1 MCEITRVM
9 SVTCKVSRTL
19 GTEETKKKA
28 QKLFDKLVEYDD
40 GENVRVGYFRVI
52 MINHTTKYILLN
64 RFKELA
70 IRYISFIQIQ
80 QCVAFSVF

>member
-1 MCEITRVM
+1 M
-9 SVTCKVSRTL
+9 SVTCNVSRTL
-19 GTEETKKKA
+19 GIFDPTEETKKKA
-28 QKLFDKLVEYDD
+28 QELFDKLVE
-40 GENVRVGYFRVI
+40 ENVRVGYFRVI